1 MASNSNILF
10 NLRAQKITTNDPFN
24 LSIILTELVFKK
36 MWKSLWGASTEE
48 KQRKQKESTKSAIID
63 LRGQIQLLSKKQT
76 HLEQQIDELRE
87 KAKAYMQKKNTNMAK
102 IQLKKSKMLEN
113 EMTKSLQQI
122 ENLEMQLF
130 TIENANLNLETVKA
144 IGKANS
150 AMKEISTSMNVDKV
164 EDTMD
169 EVRENMD
176 MNEEISEALTRPIG
190 GSAYVDE
197 EELEDELADL
207 MLEDETEKLE
217 KNVGNSVIENTNSF
231 LPNVPLSDLSS
242 KQHVEEEEE
251 DEDELA
257 LKALQAEMDL

>member
-1 MASNSNILF
+1 
-10 NLRAQKITTNDPFN
+10 
-24 LSIILTELVFKK
+24 
-36 MWKSLWGASTEE
+36 MWKSIWGPSAED
-48 KQRKQKESTKSAIID
+48 KQKKQKESTKSAIIN
-63 LRGQIQLLSKKQT
+63 LRGQIQLLTKKQT
-76 HLEQQIDELRE
+76 HLEQQIEELRE
-87 KAKAYMQKKNTNMAK
+87 KAKAYMTKKNTNMAK
-102 IQLKKSKMLEN
+102 IQLKKSKILEG
-113 EMTKSLQQI
+113 ELTKSLQQV

-150 AMKEISTSMNVDKV
+150 AMKEINTSMNIDKV

-190 GSAYVDE
+190 SSAYVDE

-207 MLEDETEKLE
+207 MLEDETETLE
-217 KNVGNSVIENTNSF
+217 KKVGNSVIENTKNSNSF

-242 KQHVEEEEE
+242 KQHVEEAEEE
-251 DEDELA
+251 DEDEIA
-257 LKALQAEMDL
+257 LRALQAEMDL

>member
-1 MASNSNILF
+1 
-10 NLRAQKITTNDPFN
+10 
-24 LSIILTELVFKK
+24 

-48 KQRKQKESTKSAIID
+48 KQKKQKESTKSAIID
-63 LRGQIQLLSKKQT
+63 LRGQIQLLTKKQT
-76 HLEQQIDELRE
+76 HLEQQIDELRD

-150 AMKEISTSMNVDKV
+150 AMKEISSSMNVDKV

-190 GSAYVDE
+190 GSTYVDE
-197 EELEDELADL
+197 DELEDELADL

-231 LPNVPLSDLSS
+231 LPNVPLSDLST
-242 KQHVEEEEE
+242 KQHTEEEEE